1 MNWLNTFTM
10 IAHLFLAIGI
20 IGLVL
25 IQRGKGADAGAGFG
39 SGASGTVFGARGSAN
54 FLSRTTGI
62 FAGLFFITS
71 LTLAYFSNH
80 GTRADVS
87 VTDQDTAVSASS
99 SSLSAAPSVPATSTV
114 PQVPAPVAPAEQNA
128 APTLSSSSTSSAPAK

>member
-10 IAHLFLAIGI
+10 IVHLFLAVGI

-39 SGASGTVFGARGSAN
+39 AGASGTVFGARGSAN
-54 FLSRTTGI
+54 FLSRTTAI

-71 LTLAYFSNH
+71 LTLAYFSNN

-87 VTDQDTAVSASS
+87 VTDQDTSVSASS
-99 SSLSAAPSVPATSTV
+99 SSTSAAPAPLTSTV
-114 PQVPAPVAPAEQNA
+114 PQASVPAAPVEQNA
-128 APTLSSSSTSSAPAK
+128 APSLSSSASSAPAK